1 MGGMIAGR
9 TASEMPGLDIAE
21 QRSWQHFLDAAL
33 RLYGTLNRELMDDH
47 KLTLVDVR
55 LLEILDHSSSGSAR
69 MGDLA
74 EQLMAL
80 PSRVTRQ
87 IRRLETAGL
96 VRRGTSPEDGRGVV
110 ATITQEGR
118 RIVDEA
124 CARLIL
130 WRKHERGLRILGAA
144 VREGEA
150 AGPIQQIAHGDDAL
164 ERIGAPFTQGERSW
178 FVKREQ
184 AIVNERRRQEWSKGA
199 RGRAQ
204 RKARFRIA
212 DGIVFRQ
219 NNAVAHNDKRRAA
232 VFGAVAC
239 RRRKAL
245 PRLRARKRR

>member
-124 CARLIL
+124 MLTYA
-130 WRKHERGLRILGAA
+130 KG
-144 VREGEA
+144 VRESFLGPLSRPQMAAMGE
-150 AGPIQQIAHGDDAL
+150 
-164 ERIGAPFTQGERSW
+164 
-178 FVKREQ
+178 
-184 AIVNERRRQEWSKGA
+184 N
-199 RGRAQ
+199 
-204 RKARFRIA
+204 
-212 DGIVFRQ
+212 
-219 NNAVAHNDKRRAA
+219 
-232 VFGAVAC
+232 C
-239 RRRKAL
+239 RRISASLKGGGSSAKFGRV
-245 PRLRARKRR
+245 